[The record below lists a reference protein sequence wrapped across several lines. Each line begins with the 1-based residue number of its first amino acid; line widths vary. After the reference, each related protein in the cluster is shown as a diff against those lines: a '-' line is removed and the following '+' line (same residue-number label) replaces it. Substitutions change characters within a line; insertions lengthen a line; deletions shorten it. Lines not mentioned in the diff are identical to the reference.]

1 MEPKERGH
9 AFALCKYKIKI
20 YWNIPTK
27 TRGFK
32 YKKKIPQDWFSRN
45 VRPNQEWTL
54 IYHLIEHRTKRK
66 LIQNFVVAA
75 RRQVILFVT
84 VVTGNAKMIEIK

>member
-1 MEPKERGH
+1 MR
-9 AFALCKYKIKI
+9 LRYVNIRLKYTETFLLKQEVL
-20 YWNIPTK
+20 NI
-27 TRGFK
+27 
-32 YKKKIPQDWFSRN
+32 KKIPQDWFSRN